1 MHKTKFMYTEAPPS
15 ESHLLGEFS
24 KYVDD
29 EPVFLLDAFFES
41 NFYQV
46 EVPDDDGYV
55 EQQAEWWERGGFMVF
70 NSPQDVKEMERL
82 VVWYE

>member
-1 MHKTKFMYTEAPPS
+1 MGKKTFMYTEAQPS

-24 KYVDD
+24 RYVDD
-29 EPVFLLDAFFES
+29 EPVFLLDSFFES

-55 EQQAEWWERGGFMVF
+55 EQQAVWWEQAGFLVF
-70 NSPQDVKEMERL
+70 RSRERVRL
-82 VVWYE
+82 NEERVIWYE